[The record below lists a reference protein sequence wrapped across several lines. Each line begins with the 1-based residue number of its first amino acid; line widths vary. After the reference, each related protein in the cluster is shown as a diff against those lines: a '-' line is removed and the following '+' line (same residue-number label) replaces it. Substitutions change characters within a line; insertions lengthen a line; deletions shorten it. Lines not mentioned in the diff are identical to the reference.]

1 MSIRINWSPVN
12 AGDIYAYEIQR
23 AANLNGSPW
32 SVIATVISDL
42 TGPNYDTVNAT
53 FFYADA
59 TGTVDSWYRLIAI
72 DRLAQRSAPSA
83 PFQAPRNEPAVPNN
97 VRLDHNYGSAGA
109 LRYQAANGAPVEN
122 AIIRVFKKTDFD
134 QGRRDN
140 PLAVTLTNAD
150 GNWVNPIFVTTGFT
164 YVVQFAKE
172 GLYGPDKVEVIA

>member
-1 MSIRINWSPVN
+1 MSIRINWLPVN
-12 AGDIYAYEIQR
+12 AGDVRQYELQR
-23 AANLNGSPW
+23 AVNLNGAPW
-32 SVIATVISDL
+32 TVIASIVNDQ
-42 TGPNYDTVNAT
+42 TGPNYDPSTGT
-53 FFYADA
+53 FFYADPL
-59 TGTVDSWYRLIAI
+59 GTADTWYRLIAI
-72 DRLAQRSAPSA
+72 DSLGQRSAPSA

-140 PLAVTLTNAD
+140 PLAITLTNSD